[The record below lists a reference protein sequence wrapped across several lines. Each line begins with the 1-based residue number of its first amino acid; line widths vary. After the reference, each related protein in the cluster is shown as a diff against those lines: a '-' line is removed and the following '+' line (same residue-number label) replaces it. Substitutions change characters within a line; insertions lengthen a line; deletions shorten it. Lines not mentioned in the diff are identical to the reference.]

1 MLNTVFAISAG
12 MLGIALLLTLFRLL
26 RGPLLADRIL
36 ALDTLYIHAIG
47 LLLLLDIWL
56 GRSLYIEAA
65 LLIAAFGFVG
75 TVALAKFFTRGKVI
89 E

>member
-1 MLNTVFAISAG
+1 MLNTVFAIAVG
-12 MLGIALLLTLFRLL
+12 MLGLALLLTLLRLL

-36 ALDTLYIHAIG
+36 ALDTLYINAIG

-56 GRSLYIEAA
+56 GRSLYIEVAV
-65 LLIAAFGFVG
+65 LIAAFGFVS